1 MLDLKVAVPF
11 SGSGT
16 QKYDDQISTS
26 ARSSSNGVGQPV
38 DQHARLFSDD
48 IGHELND
55 FINVGAVVNAHH
67 DGRTSRT
74 QQVRGI
80 ANAAGDEI
88 LVRDNRYAA
97 VVSLNSCVARLD
109 VRHNTFNAGNVH
121 QVSDFDALIQKNN
134 ESADVVR
141 GNFL

>member
-1 MLDLKVAVPF
+1 MQIPLLERNVDLALVEFTEHRATNVGLKSRCLFRGREPR
-11 SGSGT
+11 
-16 QKYDDQISTS
+16 STTS
-26 ARSSSNGVGQPV
+26 VQYRRLRSSSEWCRRRI

-97 VVSLNSCVARLD
+97 S
-109 VRHNTFNAGNVH
+109 
-121 QVSDFDALIQKNN
+121 
-134 ESADVVR
+134 
-141 GNFL
+141 

>member
-1 MLDLKVAVPF
+1 MLILRLLNSRNMARPILDLSVAVPF
-11 SGSGT
+11 QGPEPEVRR
-16 QKYDDQISTS
+16 QLNAVS
-26 ARSSSNGVGQPV
+26 AEIRQNGVGRRI

-97 VVSLNSCVARLD
+97 S
-109 VRHNTFNAGNVH
+109 
-121 QVSDFDALIQKNN
+121 
-134 ESADVVR
+134 
-141 GNFL
+141 